1 MCVFALSVIKTC
13 QHELPTIKF
22 CRRVGR
28 DIPEDTN
35 EAAIAS
41 GEEPLPRMTCT
52 DSLGWLIFERLNVRT
67 LPKNDRQRVDFVLGT
82 SNLRVVQGVV
92 GKEWQAHIWRS
103 DGRSERIDLEGRSEG

>member
-1 MCVFALSVIKTC
+1 MCVFTLSVIKKC
-13 QHELPTIKF
+13 QHEVPTIEF

-35 EAAIAS
+35 EKAIAS

-67 LPKNDRQRVDFVLGT
+67 LLKKDRQRVDFVLGT